1 MSASPEIPATARE
14 VRVAA
19 APAGSSRPGLTVAEA
34 PVPVPGPGQVLV
46 RNRFFHVYAALRTLL
61 AGSVPGAP
69 FPGLNPGDVAIGPAI
84 AAFLEDPDRFEQ
96 SLREFFNGL

>member
-1 MSASPEIPATARE
+1 MPGTAEIPATGRE

-19 APAGSSRPGLTVAEA
+19 APAQSSRPGLVVAQA

-46 RNRFFHVYAALRTLL
+46 RNRYFHVYAALRTLL

-69 FPGLNPGDVAIGPAI
+69 FPGLNPG
-84 AAFLEDPDRFEQ
+84 
-96 SLREFFNGL
+96 